1 MRRRGGKG
9 RPEVLSG
16 DDGGGDEAG
25 VHGRPRSQAQEAVL
39 ELEAQGR
46 EKKSLKEGLE
56 RAGKRSTQGWAVAA
70 VQVGGEAIGLG
81 GGGAGGGRRDG
92 EGSRAAPVVRG
103 RTGEHQLPPVRG

>member
-1 MRRRGGKG
+1 MGMTA
-9 RPEVLSG
+9 
-16 DDGGGDEAG
+16 GGDEAG

-46 EKKSLKEGLE
+46 EKKSLKEGSE

-81 GGGAGGGRRDG
+81 GGGAGWGWGRRGG

-103 RTGEHQLPPVRG
+103 RTGEHRLPPVRG